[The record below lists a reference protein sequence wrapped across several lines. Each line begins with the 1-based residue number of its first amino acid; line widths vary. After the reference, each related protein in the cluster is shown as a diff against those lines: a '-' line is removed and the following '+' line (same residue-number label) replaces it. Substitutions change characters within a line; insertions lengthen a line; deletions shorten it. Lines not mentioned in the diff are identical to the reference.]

1 MTQRATESVVVH
13 APPEVVYRVA
23 TDFEHYLDWVSELK
37 KIDVLERDAI
47 GRPVEVEFRA
57 AAFGRSTTY
66 TLHYDYSRAPEVLSW
81 HQTRGDVT
89 EFAQG
94 RVSLCAREGGDAAH
108 LRSRGGTFRADSRIR
123 ASAGRLAH
131 PGPGAARTQSPGR
144 SRSVSNVAIGIDVGG
159 TKALALMV
167 ARDGR
172 VIAEM
177 NSQTPHDVGLAAGE
191 ATAKVLVE
199 QVNQLCARQSLDPSH
214 VPIGVGLPGMMRR
227 DGHLAYAPNLQ
238 TASGADLGAQLG
250 DALGNSQVF
259 CENDANCAT
268 LAEHE
273 WGAARGLSDFVMVTL
288 GTGIGGG
295 IVADGQLV
303 RGRSGFAGEIGHM
316 VVEARGAPCLCGG
329 RGCWERYASGGGL
342 HRLTR
347 DAALEGRLPE
357 LVARS
362 GGDWRAVR
370 AEDVSQAASEGLDE
384 AVALDARGRVVACPR
399 ARQPGGDFGRRT
411 LRDRRGTERSE

>member
-1 MTQRATESVVVH
+1 MS
-13 APPEVVYRVA
+13 
-23 TDFEHYLDWVSELK
+23 D
-37 KIDVLERDAI
+37 I
-47 GRPVEVEFRA
+47 
-57 AAFGRSTTY
+57 
-66 TLHYDYSRAPEVLSW
+66 
-81 HQTRGDVT
+81 
-89 EFAQG
+89 
-94 RVSLCAREGGDAAH
+94 
-108 LRSRGGTFRADSRIR
+108 
-123 ASAGRLAH
+123 
-131 PGPGAARTQSPGR
+131 
-144 SRSVSNVAIGIDVGG
+144 AIGIDVGG

-172 VIAEM
+172 VVGEIK
-177 NSQTPHDVGLAAGE
+177 SQTPHDEGFGAGE

-199 QVNQLCARQSLDPSH
+199 QVFELCDRQSLDPSR

-250 DALGNSQVF
+250 EALGNSSVF
-259 CENDANCAT
+259 CENDANCAA

-273 WGAARGLSDFVMVTL
+273 WGAGHGISDFVMVTL

-316 VVEARGAPCLCGG
+316 VVEAHGAPCLCGG

-347 DAALEGRLPE
+347 EAALEGRLAT
-357 LVARS
+357 LVERS
-362 GGDWRAVR
+362 HGDPRAVR
-370 AEDVSQAASEGLDE
+370 AEDVTEAAAEGLEE
-384 AVALDARGRVVACPR
+384 AVALMREVGWWLALGLSNLAVILDSGHFVIGGGLSEASDLVLPAAREYLAELVEGYDARPTITVTTSMFGARSGAMGATLVAFE
-399 ARQPGGDFGRRT
+399 GV
-411 LRDRRGTERSE
+411 

>member
-1 MTQRATESVVVH
+1 
-13 APPEVVYRVA
+13 
-23 TDFEHYLDWVSELK
+23 
-37 KIDVLERDAI
+37 
-47 GRPVEVEFRA
+47 
-57 AAFGRSTTY
+57 
-66 TLHYDYSRAPEVLSW
+66 
-81 HQTRGDVT
+81 
-89 EFAQG
+89 
-94 RVSLCAREGGDAAH
+94 
-108 LRSRGGTFRADSRIR
+108 
-123 ASAGRLAH
+123 
-131 PGPGAARTQSPGR
+131 
-144 SRSVSNVAIGIDVGG
+144 VSNVAIGIDVGG

-172 VIAEM
+172 VIGEM
-177 NSQTPHDVGLAAGE
+177 NSQTPHEVGLAAGE

-199 QVNQLCARQSLDPSH
+199 QVNELCARQSLDPSQ

-227 DGHLAYAPNLQ
+227 DGHLAFAPNLQ

-250 DALGNSQVF
+250 DALANSRVF

-347 DAALEGRLPE
+347 DAALDGRLPE

-370 AEDVSQAASEGLDE
+370 AEDVSRAASDGLDE
-384 AVALDARGRVVACPR
+384 AVALMREVGWWLALGLANLAAILDAGHFVIGGGLSEASELVLPAARDYLADLVEGYEMRPTITVTTSLFGARSGAMGATLVAFEG
-399 ARQPGGDFGRRT
+399 A
-411 LRDRRGTERSE
+411 

>member
-1 MTQRATESVVVH
+1 M
-13 APPEVVYRVA
+13 
-23 TDFEHYLDWVSELK
+23 
-37 KIDVLERDAI
+37 
-47 GRPVEVEFRA
+47 
-57 AAFGRSTTY
+57 
-66 TLHYDYSRAPEVLSW
+66 
-81 HQTRGDVT
+81 
-89 EFAQG
+89 
-94 RVSLCAREGGDAAH
+94 
-108 LRSRGGTFRADSRIR
+108 
-123 ASAGRLAH
+123 
-131 PGPGAARTQSPGR
+131 
-144 SRSVSNVAIGIDVGG
+144 SNVAIGIDVGG

-167 ARDGR
+167 SRDGR
-172 VIAEM
+172 VVAEKK
-177 NSQTPHDVGLAAGE
+177 SQTPHDVGFGAGE
-191 ATAKVLVE
+191 ATTKVLAE
-199 QVNQLCARQSLDPSH
+199 QVIELCERQSLDPSQ
-214 VPIGVGLPGMMRR
+214 VPIGLGLPGMMRR
-227 DGHLAYAPNLQ
+227 DGHLAFAPNLQ

-250 DALGNSQVF
+250 DALGNSRVF

-347 DAALEGRLPE
+347 EAAVEGRLPE

-370 AEDVSQAASEGLDE
+370 AEDVSRAASEGLNE
-384 AVALDARGRVVACPR
+384 AVALMREVGWWLALGLANLAAILDAGHFVIGGGLSEASELVLPAARDYLADLVEGYEMRPTITVTTSLFGARSGAMGATLVAFEG
-399 ARQPGGDFGRRT
+399 A
-411 LRDRRGTERSE
+411 